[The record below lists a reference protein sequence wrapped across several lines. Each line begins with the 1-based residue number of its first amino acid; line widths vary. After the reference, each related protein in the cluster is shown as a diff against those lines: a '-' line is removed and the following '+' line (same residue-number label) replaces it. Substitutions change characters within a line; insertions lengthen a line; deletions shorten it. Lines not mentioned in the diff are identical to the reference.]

1 MSRRPRNVE
10 AAPPCPCRAPAH
22 CILPPRVL
30 RTVAERG
37 DERQRAVALRTLAL
51 DETMRSA
58 RLETG
63 ARLAAAGAQRV
74 SAAAPL
80 REPARTRIV
89 RDAGGSENLQSPIAR
104 REGDPP
110 VGDLAVDEAYEYLG
124 VTWDFFFRVFARDSI
139 DQQGMALDCVVHY
152 GEDYDNAFWNGEQMV
167 FGDGSGVIFTRLTQ
181 SLSVCAHELTHGVIQ
196 YDGPLVYQRQ
206 SGALNES
213 VADCFGAMI
222 DQYHRGE
229 TAAEADWLIGRELL
243 ADGVSGRALRS
254 LSHPGT
260 AYDDDVLGTDPQPGH
275 MDDYVDTTEDNGG
288 VHVNSGIPNRAFHV
302 LATTLGGPSWEHAGR
317 ILYTTLGHPR
327 LRATSSF
334 RAFAR
339 VSADV
344 ARTIYG
350 AQSREAD
357 AVTSAWADVGV
368 AL

>member
-1 MSRRPRNVE
+1 
-10 AAPPCPCRAPAH
+10 
-22 CILPPRVL
+22 VL

-37 DERQRAVALRTLAL
+37 DERQRALALRTLAL
-51 DETMRSA
+51 DETLRSA

-63 ARLAAAGAQRV
+63 ARLAAAGPQRL

-80 REPARTRIV
+80 REPARTRLV
-89 RDAGGSENLQSPIAR
+89 RDAGNTEELQSPIVR

-110 VGDLAVDEAYEYLG
+110 VGDAAVDEAFEYLG
-124 VTWDFFFRVFARDSI
+124 VTWDFFFQVFARDSI
-139 DQQGMALDCVVHY
+139 DQQGMALDCVVHF

-167 FGDGSGVIFTRLTQ
+167 FGDGSGVIFDRLTQ
-181 SLSVCAHELTHGVIQ
+181 SLSVCAHELAHGVIQ

-229 TAAEADWLIGRELL
+229 TAGEADWLIGRELL
-243 ADGVSGRALRS
+243 ADGVTGRALRS
-254 LSHPGT
+254 LADPGS
-260 AYDDDVLGTDPQPGH
+260 AYDDDVLGKDPQPGH
-275 MDDYVDTTEDNGG
+275 MDGFVHTTEDNGG
-288 VHVNSGIPNRAFHV
+288 VHINSGIPNRAFHR

-317 ILYTTLGHPR
+317 ILYGTLGHPR
-327 LRATSSF
+327 LRATASF
-334 RAFAR
+334 RSFAR

-357 AVTSAWADVGV
+357 AVASAWADVGV
-368 AL
+368 EL

>member
-1 MSRRPRNVE
+1 MLRP
-10 AAPPCPCRAPAH
+10 PSPSLLPGPCGCGRAGQ

-37 DERQRAVALRTLAL
+37 NEHQRRVALRTLAL

-63 ARLAAAGAQRV
+63 ARLAAGAVQRV
-74 SAAAPL
+74 SAVAPL
-80 REPARTRIV
+80 REPARTRLV
-89 RDAGGSENLQSPIAR
+89 RDAAGSEDLQSPIAR

-110 VGDLAVDEAYEYLG
+110 LGDLAVDEAYEYLG
-124 VTWDFFFRVFARDSI
+124 VTWDFYFRVFARDSI
-139 DQQGMALDCVVHY
+139 DQQGMALDSVVHY

-213 VADCFGAMI
+213 VADCFGAII

-229 TAAEADWLIGRELL
+229 TAEQADWLIGRELL
-243 ADGVSGRALRS
+243 APGVTGRALRS
-254 LSHPGT
+254 LAEPGT
-260 AYDDDVLGTDPQPGH
+260 AYDDDVLGKDPQPAH
-275 MDDYVDTTEDNGG
+275 MDDYIDTTEDNGG
-288 VHVNSGIPNRAFHV
+288 VHLNSGIPNRAFHL
-302 LATTLGGPSWEHAGR
+302 LATRLGGPSWEHAGR

-327 LRATSSF
+327 LRPTASF
-334 RAFAR
+334 RAFGR

-344 ARTIYG
+344 ARTLYG

-357 AVTSAWADVGV
+357 AVTGAWADVGV
-368 AL
+368 EL

>member
-1 MSRRPRNVE
+1 MSVVPGPCGCRR
-10 AAPPCPCRAPAH
+10 AGQ

-37 DERQRAVALRTLAL
+37 NEHQRRVALRTLAL

-63 ARLAAAGAQRV
+63 ARLAAGALQRV
-74 SAAAPL
+74 SAVAPL
-80 REPARTRIV
+80 REPAKTRLV
-89 RDAGGSENLQSPIAR
+89 RDAAGSEDLQSPIAR

-110 VGDLAVDEAYEYLG
+110 LGDLAVDEAYEYLG
-124 VTWDFFFRVFARDSI
+124 VTWDFYFRVFARDSI

-229 TAAEADWLIGRELL
+229 TAEQADWLIGREVL
-243 ADGVSGRALRS
+243 APEVTGRALRS
-254 LSHPGT
+254 LAEPGT
-260 AYDDDVLGTDPQPGH
+260 AYDDDLLGRDPQPAH
-275 MDDYVDTTEDNGG
+275 MDDYIDTTEDNGG
-288 VHVNSGIPNRAFHV
+288 VHLNSGIPNKAFHN
-302 LATTLGGPSWEHAGR
+302 LATRLGGPSWEQAGR

-327 LRATSSF
+327 LRPTASF
-334 RAFAR
+334 RTFGR

-344 ARTIYG
+344 ARTLYG
-350 AQSREAD
+350 PQSREAD
-357 AVTSAWADVGV
+357 AVTAAWADVGV
-368 AL
+368 EL